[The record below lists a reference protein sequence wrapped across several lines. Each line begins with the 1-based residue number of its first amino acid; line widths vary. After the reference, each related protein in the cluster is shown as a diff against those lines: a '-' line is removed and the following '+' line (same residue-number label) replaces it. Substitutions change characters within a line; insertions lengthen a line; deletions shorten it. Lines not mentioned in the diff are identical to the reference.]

1 MTDKHVVNVWWA
13 ATGGDKGMNLALIQR
28 PKRVRADTKALYI
41 YAPSVLSED
50 GKLKAESVIK
60 ILEVNEGPTPEET
73 VLKVIEHEVWF
84 NHCRNWYGKSDQLC
98 TKTREARGDY
108 LEGQKQAGPRP
119 ECGCEKPLAEMPE
132 HLRNATHF
140 VLLSDIGK

>member
-28 PKRVRADTKALYI
+28 PKRVRADTKTLYI

-60 ILEVNEGPTPEET
+60 ILEVNDGPTPEET
-73 VLKVIEHEVWF
+73 VLKVIEYDVWLS
-84 NHCRNWYGKSDQLC
+84 HTRNWYGNSDALC
-98 TKTREARGDY
+98 TKTKEERGEYDEGREN
-108 LEGQKQAGPRP
+108 EGARP
-119 ECGCEKPLAEMPE
+119 ECGCEKPLAEMPDV
-132 HLRNATHF
+132 LRNATHF